1 MERRPKR
8 CYIEG
13 GRSGCGRKAR
23 QCMTVGGHTVGRPTQ
38 GTRFCSLLCQV
49 SGPVIHFSFMLGLTR
64 HFYACVIYKS
74 SLSVRLGDIFL
85 FFFLLP
91 LSFVSLFSCLCHYVL
106 LRFIFMFI
114 YIEGSCTRSSTPRA
128 FSASFVYPFVF
139 KSICL
144 DMLLVFGLLSPRFF
158 HFYYA
163 LFFLDSHFLF
173 LLFFFLSGTQP
184 ISLPHIYMHVR
195 TDTYTHK
202 HLHMYLY
209 TLKCVYLYACTQTL
223 TFS

>member
-74 SLSVRLGDIFL
+74 SLSVRLGDIFQ
-85 FFFLLP
+85 FFFSSSTFFRVVILL
-91 LSFVSLFSCLCHYVL
+91 FVSLC
-106 LRFIFMFI
+106 
-114 YIEGSCTRSSTPRA
+114 
-128 FSASFVYPFVF
+128 SFT
-139 KSICL
+139 L
-144 DMLLVFGLLSPRFF
+144 
-158 HFYYA
+158 HFYVY
-163 LFFLDSHFLF
+163 
-173 LLFFFLSGTQP
+173 
-184 ISLPHIYMHVR
+184 IY
-195 TDTYTHK
+195 
-202 HLHMYLY
+202 
-209 TLKCVYLYACTQTL
+209 
-223 TFS
+223 